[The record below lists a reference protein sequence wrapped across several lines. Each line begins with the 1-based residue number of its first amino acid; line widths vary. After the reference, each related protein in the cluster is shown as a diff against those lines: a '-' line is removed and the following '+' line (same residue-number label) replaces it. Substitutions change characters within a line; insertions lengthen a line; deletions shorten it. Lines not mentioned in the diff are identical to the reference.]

1 MSESGISRRDFM
13 KRSLQVAGT
22 AALVGSVASL
32 EGLDLPRA
40 EAAGGEIVSAAVGYS
55 VDPDPRKAGKEA
67 AAMAKA
73 KVKKPTL
80 ALVFADPPHK
90 DMESILA
97 GVVSVIGSQVPLVG
111 QTTGYAGGYSI
122 CSAGCIPKSVSVM
135 LIESVHLKI
144 GIGMATGCKSN
155 PREAARKATL
165 DAIKDLN
172 YNPWKDLHKVKPGPG
187 LVKHAPYTV
196 MMMDDG
202 YAGVVDYELYGI
214 QDVVGWAPL
223 VGGCAG
229 DDGSL
234 GKSLLFFRGKAYS
247 DAIVI
252 TIFSGPVKMGYGC
265 GIAYRP
271 VPGKLGVVTAGD
283 GFREIYEIDGKPA
296 LDVWFDWSGSPRDEI
311 MKREGGAMFPYNQ
324 WHPIG
329 VQEHIYPEWIWIK
342 DPFRFI
348 KEKNGLGVGGIVPVG
363 TTVHLLEVTPDTVI
377 ADNIKS
383 LNYALAYEG
392 MKKVGAMIG
401 FNCVERLTILQ
412 TQEGKVTENF
422 EAIMN
427 VVGRPPIVGNAGA
440 WGEQMF
446 APSGNI
452 GAQNM
457 TLCSLLIGDELI
469 S

>member
-1 MSESGISRRDFM
+1 MTEKGITRRDFM
-13 KRSLQVAGT
+13 KKTFQYASAAAVAGGM
-22 AALVGSVASL
+22 AGL
-32 EGLDLPRA
+32 EGLSPSPA
-40 EAAGGEIVSAAVGYS
+40 VAGGGNAVWAAAGHS
-55 VDPDPRKAGKEA
+55 VNPNPREAGREA
-67 AAMAKA
+67 AAMAKD
-73 KVKKPTL
+73 KVKKPML
-80 ALVFADPPHK
+80 AMVFADPPHK

-97 GVVSVIGSQVPLVG
+97 GVTSIIGSQVPLVG

-122 CSAGCIPKSVSVM
+122 CPAGCIPKSVAVM
-135 LIESVHLKI
+135 LLESPYLKV
-144 GIGMATGCKSN
+144 GIGLGTGCKAD
-155 PREAARKATL
+155 PRAAAKKATL

-172 YNPWKDLHKVKPGPG
+172 YNPWKDLQKVKPGPA

-202 YAGVVDYELYGI
+202 YAGVVDYEIYGI
-214 QDVVGWAPL
+214 QDVMGWAPL

-234 GKSLLFFRGKAYS
+234 GKSCLFFRGKVYN

-265 GIAYRP
+265 GIAYKP
-271 VPGKLGVVTAGD
+271 VPGKSGVVTAGD

-296 LDVWFDWSGSPRDEI
+296 LDVWFDWSGAPRDEI
-311 MKREGGAMFPYNQ
+311 LKREGGAMFPYNQ

-363 TTVHLLEVTPDTVI
+363 TTVHLLDVTTDTVI
-377 ADNIKS
+377 ADNVKS
-383 LNYALAYEG
+383 LKYALDYEG
-392 MKKVGAMIG
+392 IKKVAAMIG

-412 TQEGKVTENF
+412 TEEGKVTENF
-422 EAIMN
+422 KAIMD
-427 VVGRPPIVGNAGA
+427 VVGNPPVIGNAGA

-446 APSGNI
+446 APTGNI

>member
-1 MSESGISRRDFM
+1 MEDQFLTRRDFM
-13 KRSLQVAGT
+13 KKTFQYASA
-22 AALVGSVASL
+22 AALAGSALSL
-32 EGLDLPRA
+32 EGLGVPQV
-40 EAAGGEIVSAAVGYS
+40 EAGGGDAVLAAAGYS
-55 VDPDPRKAGKEA
+55 VDPNPRTAGREA
-67 AAMAKA
+67 AAMAKE
-73 KVKKPTL
+73 KVKKPTF
-80 ALVFADPPHK
+80 AMVFADPPHK
-90 DMESILA
+90 DFDSMLA
-97 GVVSVIGSQVPLVG
+97 GVTSVIGNQVPLVG

-122 CSAGCIPKSVSVM
+122 CPAGCIPKSVAV
-135 LIESVHLKI
+135 LLLESPYLKI
-144 GIGMATGCKSN
+144 GIGLGTGCGKN
-155 PREAARKATL
+155 PRAAAKKATL
-165 DAIKDLN
+165 DALRDLN
-172 YNPWKDLHKVKPGPG
+172 YNPAKDLQKVKPGPA
-187 LVKHAPYTV
+187 LAKHHPYTV

-202 YAGVVDYELYGI
+202 YAGVVDYEIYGI
-214 QDVVGWAPL
+214 QDVMGWAPL

-229 DDGSL
+229 DDGTL
-234 GKSLLFFRGKAYS
+234 GKALLFFRGKVYN

-252 TIFSGPVKMGYGC
+252 TVFSGPVKMGYGC
-265 GIAYRP
+265 GIAYKP
-271 VPGKLGVVTAGD
+271 VPGKAGVVTGGD

-296 LDVWFDWSGSPRDEI
+296 LDVWFDWSGSPREEI
-311 MKREGGAMFPYNQ
+311 LSKGAMFPYNQ

-363 TTVHLLEVTPDTVI
+363 TTIHLLEVTPDTVI
-377 ADNIKS
+377 QDNVKS
-383 LNYALAYEG
+383 LRYALDYEG
-392 MKKVGAMIG
+392 IKKVAAMIG

-412 TQEGKVTENF
+412 TEEGKVTENF
-422 EAIMN
+422 NAIMD
-427 VVGRPPIVGNAGA
+427 VIGHPPIVGNAGA

>member
-1 MSESGISRRDFM
+1 MLEKELSRRDFM
-13 KRSLQVAGT
+13 KKTFQYASAAAVIGGMAG
-22 AALVGSVASL
+22 L
-32 EGLDLPRA
+32 EGVGTPQA
-40 EAAGGEIVSAAVGYS
+40 EAGGGDAVLAAAGYS
-55 VDPDPRKAGKEA
+55 VNPSPREAGREA
-67 AAMAKA
+67 AAMAKQ
-73 KVKKPTL
+73 KVKKPML
-80 ALVFADPPHK
+80 AIVFADPPHK
-90 DMESILA
+90 DMDAILA
-97 GVVSVIGSQVPLVG
+97 GVTSIIGAQVPLVG

-122 CSAGCIPKSVSVM
+122 CPAGCIPKSVAVM
-135 LIESVHLKI
+135 LLESPYLKV
-144 GIGMATGCKSN
+144 GIGLGTGCKAN
-155 PREAARKATL
+155 PRGAAKKATL

-172 YNPWKDLHKVKPGPG
+172 YNPAKDLAKYKPGPA

-202 YAGVVDYELYGI
+202 AAGVVDYEIYGI
-214 QDVVGWAPL
+214 QDVMGWAPL

-234 GKSLLFFRGKAYS
+234 NFQPLLFYRGKVYP

-265 GIAYRP
+265 GIAYKP
-271 VPGKLGVVTAGD
+271 VAGKCGVVTAGD

-296 LDVWFDWSGSPRDEI
+296 LDVWFEWSQAPRDEI
-311 MKREGGAMFPYNQ
+311 MKKGAMFPYNQ
-324 WHPIG
+324 WSPLG
-329 VQEHIYPEWIWIK
+329 VQEHLYPEWIWIK

-348 KEKNGLGVGGIVPVG
+348 KEKNGVGVGGIVPIG
-363 TTVHLLEVTPDTVI
+363 TTIHLLEVTTDTVI
-377 ADNIKS
+377 ADNVKS
-383 LNYALAYEG
+383 LKYAMGYEG
-392 MKKVGAMIG
+392 INKVAAMIG

-412 TQEGKVTENF
+412 TQEGKVSENF
-422 EAIMN
+422 KAIMDT
-427 VVGRPPIVGNAGA
+427 VGNPPVVGNAGA

-446 APSGNI
+446 APTGNI

>member
-1 MSESGISRRDFM
+1 MEDKFLTRRDFM
-13 KRSLQVAGT
+13 KKTFQYASAAAVAGGM
-22 AALVGSVASL
+22 AGL
-32 EGLDLPRA
+32 EGLSPSPA
-40 EAAGGEIVSAAVGYS
+40 IAGGGGAVSAAAGYS
-55 VDPDPRKAGKEA
+55 VDPDPRTAGREA
-67 AAMAKA
+67 AAMAKD
-73 KVKKPTL
+73 KVRKPML
-80 ALVFADPPHK
+80 AMVFADPPHK

-97 GVVSVIGSQVPLVG
+97 GVTSIIGSQVPLVG

-122 CSAGCIPKSVSVM
+122 CPAGCIPKSVAVM
-135 LIESVHLKI
+135 LIESPYLKV
-144 GIGMATGCKSN
+144 GIGLGLGCKAD
-155 PREAARKATL
+155 PRAAAKKATL

-172 YNPWKDLHKVKPGPG
+172 YNPWKDLQKVKPGPA

-202 YAGVVDYELYGI
+202 YAGVVDYEIYGI
-214 QDVVGWAPL
+214 QDVMGWAPL

-234 GKSLLFFRGKAYS
+234 GKSCLFSRGKVYS

-265 GIAYRP
+265 GIAYKP
-271 VPGKLGVVTAGD
+271 VAGKSGVVTAGD

-311 MKREGGAMFPYNQ
+311 MNKGAMFPYNQ

-329 VQEHIYPEWIWIK
+329 VQEHLYPEWIWIK

-363 TTVHLLEVTPDTVI
+363 TTVHLLEVTPDSVI
-377 ADNIKS
+377 ADNVKS
-383 LNYALAYEG
+383 LKYALDYEG
-392 MKKVGAMIG
+392 IKKVSAMIG

-412 TQEGKVTENF
+412 TEEGKVTENF
-422 EAIMN
+422 KAIMD
-427 VVGRPPIVGNAGA
+427 VVGNPPIIGNAGA

-446 APSGNI
+446 APTGNI

>member
-1 MSESGISRRDFM
+1 MEEKLLTRRDFM
-13 KRSLQVAGT
+13 RKTFQYAGA
-22 AALVGSVASL
+22 AALAGSLAGL
-32 EGLDLPRA
+32 EGANPSPALA
-40 EAAGGEIVSAAVGYS
+40 GGGEVVAAGAGYS
-55 VDPDPRKAGKEA
+55 TDPDPWKAGREA
-67 AAMAKA
+67 AAMAKT
-73 KVKKPTL
+73 KIKKPIL

-90 DMESILA
+90 DFDKVLA
-97 GVVSVIGSQVPLVG
+97 GVTSVLGSQVPLIG

-122 CSAGCIPKSVSVM
+122 CPAGCIPKSIAV
-135 LIESVHLKI
+135 LLLESPYLKV
-144 GIGMATGCKSN
+144 GIGLGTGIKAS

-165 DAIKDLN
+165 AALKDLN
-172 YNPWKDLHKVKPGPG
+172 YNPWKDLQKVAPGPA
-187 LVKHAPYTV
+187 LAKHAPYTV

-202 YAGVVDYELYGI
+202 YAGVVDYEIYGI
-214 QDVVGWAPL
+214 QDVMGWAPL

-234 GKSLLFFRGKAYS
+234 GKAFVFFRGKAYN

-265 GIAYRP
+265 GIAYKP
-271 VPGKLGVVTAGD
+271 VAGKCGVVTAGD

-296 LDVWFDWSGSPRDEI
+296 LEVWFEWTGSPREEI
-311 MKREGGAMFPYNQ
+311 LARESGAMFPYNQ

-329 VQEHIYPEWIWIK
+329 VQEHIYPQWIWIK

-348 KEKNGLGVGGIVPVG
+348 REKNGLGVGGIVPVG
-363 TTVHLLEVTPDTVI
+363 TTVHLLEVTTDSVI
-377 ADNIKS
+377 EDNLRS
-383 LNYALAYEG
+383 LRYALDYEG
-392 MKKVGAMIG
+392 IKKVAAMVG

-412 TQEGKVTENF
+412 TEEGKVAENF
-422 EAIMN
+422 NRIMELLGN
-427 VVGRPPIVGNAGA
+427 PPVVGNAGA

-457 TLCSLLIGDELI
+457 TLCSLLIGDELLG
-469 S
+469 

>member
-1 MSESGISRRDFM
+1 MSGSGITRRDFM

-22 AALVGSVASL
+22 AAFVGGVASL
-32 EGLDLPRA
+32 EGLNFPQA
-40 EAAGGEIVSAAVGYS
+40 EAAGGGGAVSAATGYS
-55 VDPDPRKAGKEA
+55 IDPDPRKAGKEA
-67 AAMAKA
+67 AAMAKQ
-73 KVKKPTL
+73 KIKKPIL
-80 ALVFADPPHK
+80 AMVFADPPHK

-97 GVVSVIGSQVPLVG
+97 GVTSIIGNQVRLIG

-122 CSAGCIPKSVSVM
+122 CPAGCIPKSVAVM
-135 LIESVHLKI
+135 LIESPYLKI
-144 GIGMATGCKSN
+144 GIGLGTGCKAN
-155 PREAARKATL
+155 PREAAKKATL

-172 YNPWKDLHKVKPGPG
+172 YNPWKDLGKVKPGPA
-187 LVKHAPYTV
+187 LVKHAPYTI

-202 YAGVVDYELYGI
+202 AAGVVDYEIYGI

-234 GKSLLFFRGKAYS
+234 NFQPLLFYRGKAYP

-265 GIAYRP
+265 GIAYKP
-271 VPGKLGVVTAGD
+271 VAGKFGVVTGGD

-296 LDVWFDWSGSPRDEI
+296 LDVWFEWSGAPREQI
-311 MKREGGAMFPYNQ
+311 LEKGAMFPYNQ
-324 WHPIG
+324 WSPLG

-342 DPFRFI
+342 DPFRCI
-348 KEKNGLGVGGIVPVG
+348 KEKNGLGVGGIVPLG
-363 TTVHLLEVTPDTVI
+363 TTIHLLEVTPDTVI
-377 ADNIKS
+377 ADNVKS
-383 LNYALAYEG
+383 LEYAMNYEG
-392 MKKVGAMIG
+392 IKKVAAMIG

-422 EAIMN
+422 KAIMD
-427 VVGRPPIVGNAGA
+427 VVGNPPVVGNAGA